1 MFTNCSKFRN
11 KSIKIVSSQFSCLN
25 FNNKFSPSSKNPFSS
40 HRNHRKVSSSL
51 YEKRRNCER
60 KKEGRGGSRMEGKR
74 PRTCSSL
81 RAIQGTRWNVYHV
94 ALKYLCSDRLYFVFD
109 RRRGSRLPAILTVS
123 IYREI
128 YIYISELRC
137 AYIPLL

>member
-1 MFTNCSKFRN
+1 
-11 KSIKIVSSQFSCLN
+11 
-25 FNNKFSPSSKNPFSS
+25 
-40 HRNHRKVSSSL
+40 
-51 YEKRRNCER
+51 
-60 KKEGRGGSRMEGKR
+60 MEGKR

-81 RAIQGTRWNVYHV
+81 RAIQRTRWNVYHV

-128 YIYISELRC
+128 YIYISELRLYRYYNGKTVESYRSPVWF
-137 AYIPLL
+137 ARDYRLAGK